1 MTTISDAFEDLSH
14 ALRVLLEAHLKANG
28 GLLQIDRAEAVG
40 NIEAGLSGVLNA
52 FHSLYDATSKH
63 SKINVD
69 WYASPELATILILRN
84 ARHHNHAK
92 KIRTLYTYY
101 VQEAEEVGRLEM
113 YVLIDFPAAED
124 GADTFDLYL
133 SWHDLKAL
141 LELPYS
147 ITRIKSPDSIRNY
160 LGSNSFKSYAEKFGQ
175 AESRVF
181 FNVVPL
187 ICNAAATIVPA
198 IARNVQPRSTESETY
213 LFLFKD
219 MPQSDTSSPE
229 VNCGRVAYMP

>member
-1 MTTISDAFEDLSH
+1 M
-14 ALRVLLEAHLKANG
+14 
-28 GLLQIDRAEAVG
+28 
-40 NIEAGLSGVLNA
+40 
-52 FHSLYDATSKH
+52 
-63 SKINVD
+63 
-69 WYASPELATILILRN
+69 
-84 ARHHNHAK
+84 
-92 KIRTLYTYY
+92 
-101 VQEAEEVGRLEM
+101 EM

-198 IARNVQPRSTESETY
+198 IAPYVQPRSTESDTY
-213 LFLFKD
+213 LFLFKE
-219 MPQSDTSSPE
+219 MPLSDTSSPE
-229 VNCGRVAYMP
+229 VNCDPVAYLP